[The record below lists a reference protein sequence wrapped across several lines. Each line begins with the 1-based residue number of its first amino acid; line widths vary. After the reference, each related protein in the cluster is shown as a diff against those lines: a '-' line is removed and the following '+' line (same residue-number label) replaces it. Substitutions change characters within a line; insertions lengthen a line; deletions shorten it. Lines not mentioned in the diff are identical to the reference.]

1 MPREYGRNQRVAD
14 LLQREIALMIQ
25 KEVSF
30 RETGLITVSFVDVSP
45 DLRNARIYFT
55 CLEPAF
61 SEEVIVDLLNER
73 AGHFRHLLAQ
83 VLPLRVVPEL
93 VFHFDHSVN
102 RASRLSELIASANQ
116 TSAKKR

>member
-14 LLQREIALMIQ
+14 LLQREIALIIQ

-55 CLEPAF
+55 CLQPAF
-61 SEEVIVDLLNER
+61 SEEAIVKLLNEK

-83 VLPLRVVPEL
+83 VLPLRVMPEL
-93 VFHFDHSVN
+93 VFLFDRSVS
-102 RASRLSELIASANQ
+102 RANRLSELIDSANR
-116 TSAKKR
+116 TSSKK